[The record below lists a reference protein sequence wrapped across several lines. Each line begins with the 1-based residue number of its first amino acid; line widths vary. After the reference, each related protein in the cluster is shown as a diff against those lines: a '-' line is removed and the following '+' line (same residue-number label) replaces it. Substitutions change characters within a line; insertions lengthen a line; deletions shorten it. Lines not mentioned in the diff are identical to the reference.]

1 MWLERWGSAIRD
13 TVDRHMLESIN
24 ARIVAIVAFTQLDKA
39 KKNLEFYNWTMLAV
53 ARKASLKG
61 IFRRSYTR
69 VVC

>member
-1 MWLERWGSAIRD
+1 
-13 TVDRHMLESIN
+13 MLESIN